1 MIPSLQRFGNYLISR
16 RADGA
21 PVELQR
27 AQDEVVFLAFDARI
41 NRLVE
46 LHILKAGGSMDAAEK
61 RSALERSK
69 LAAEVRGSSFLRI
82 IEAGEEEDV
91 VFFASNLTDG
101 EFLQDYVARRGALP
115 ATTAFCLMQQL
126 LEDLT
131 ATARKFARLTSHL
144 RVSNP
149 LVTTQ
154 EDAFLQLRIVDYGF
168 SSKEMLDDEFS
179 QRRVFVECCKLL
191 FVMLTGQPYEG
202 QNPDRFPVL
211 TALPTNLRTNL
222 RSALADPEQASP
234 ALDRLRDDVRE
245 AYAAMVSSL
254 QVRNSR
260 KHIGLT
266 DALQPLS
273 QLQQVL
279 LENVPID
286 ELLKGRFALA
296 TGDDVR
302 RYPFSIPALSS
313 KTDQPVT
320 VHLLPPS
327 RIVDRNELEAVPL
340 QMWRFNAERHPNIL
354 RSLSLWENPEWT
366 FLTEERE
373 PGFPLSRLLAERG
386 TLNPPEVLVLLKQ
399 VRAGMDQAAEC
410 GVQVV
415 DIHPSNLIFRIGK
428 GGPMQAREFE
438 RLMAKRIDAWPTFL
452 LKLRTH
458 RTMRSLYEP
467 LLAEP
472 HEDAAQRDPH
482 LSVRDYR
489 CRSFVALAT
498 YLLTGERQVGSTPT
512 FGEAVPET
520 LAAYLNECLA
530 QQRTFGKAPLPGD
543 FISAFEQHMAPPE
556 TTGQG
561 FAAIMNSERVTAEE
575 LESAGAVS
583 DFDNEWSESPGYLV
597 EAGTQKLGV
606 NPLPLPSQGPPRG
619 ILGMA
624 VTAFVAAV
632 LGILA
637 WLFLFSDDSK
647 PESAASTPPPA
658 APAAKPAQAP
668 AKPVP
673 PPVTTAATAPQ
684 PEPPKPAAAASKPAP
699 TPSATTSQPAPTRKP
714 TAEEVRKAIVPT
726 TNEVDKLLRQPAPA
740 PRQEKLNPN
749 R

>member
-1 MIPSLQRFGNYLISR
+1 MTPSQQRFGNYLISR

-27 AQDEVVFLAFDARI
+27 AQDELVFLAFDARI

-46 LHILKAGGSMDAAEK
+46 LHILKAGGSMSSVEK
-61 RSALERSK
+61 RSAFERAT
-69 LAAEVRGSSFLRI
+69 LAADVRGASFPRI
-82 IEAGEEEDV
+82 LEAGEQDDV
-91 VFFASNLTDG
+91 VFYASNLTDG
-101 EFLQDYVARRGALP
+101 EFLEDYVIRRGALP
-115 ATTAFCLMQQL
+115 ATTAFCLIQQL

-131 ATARKFARLTSHL
+131 AAAKKFARLTSHMK
-144 RVSNP
+144 VSNP
-149 LVTTQ
+149 LVTTL
-154 EDAFLQLRIVDYGF
+154 EDAFLQLRIVDYGL
-168 SSKEMLDDEFS
+168 SCKEPLDEEFS

-191 FVMLTGQPYEG
+191 FVMLTGQPHEG

-222 RSALADPEQASP
+222 RAALADPDQASP
-234 ALDRLRDDVRE
+234 ALERLRDDVRE

-266 DALQPLS
+266 DALQPVS

-279 LENVPID
+279 LESVPVD
-286 ELLKGRFALA
+286 ELLKGRFTLA
-296 TGDDVR
+296 VGDEVR
-302 RYPFSIPALSS
+302 RYPFSIPAANS

-327 RIVDRNELEAVPL
+327 RIVDRNEMEAVPL

-386 TLNPPEVLVLLKQ
+386 TLNPPEVLALLKQ

-438 RLMAKRIDAWPTFL
+438 RLIAKRIDAWPAFT

-472 HEDAAQRDPH
+472 HEEAAQRDPH
-482 LSVRDYR
+482 LAVRDYR

-498 YLLTGERQVGSTPT
+498 YLLTGERQVGATPS
-512 FGEAVPET
+512 FSEAVPDT
-520 LAAYLNECLA
+520 LATYMKECLA
-530 QQRTFGKAPLPGD
+530 QQRSFGKAPTPGD
-543 FISAFEQHMAPPE
+543 FIAAFEQHMTLPE
-556 TTGQG
+556 STGQG
-561 FAAIMNSERVTAEE
+561 FAAIMNSERVAAEE
-575 LESAGAVS
+575 LESVGSVS

-597 EAGTQKLGV
+597 GASSQKLSM
-606 NPLPLPSQGPPRG
+606 NPLPQPSAAPARG
-619 ILGMA
+619 LLGMA
-624 VTAFVAAV
+624 VTALIAIILAV
-632 LGILA
+632 LA
-637 WLFLFSDDSK
+637 WLFLFSGDSK
-647 PESAASTPPPA
+647 PETADHAPSTP
-658 APAAKPAQAP
+658 AKPAAATPATPAGGTASTAP
-668 AKPVP
+668 
-673 PPVTTAATAPQ
+673 AATAPSQ
-684 PEPPKPAAAASKPAP
+684 PPAKTATKPAP
-699 TPSATTSQPAPTRKP
+699 ARPLTP
-714 TAEEVRKAIVPT
+714 EEVRKAIVPT
-726 TNEVDKLLRQPAPA
+726 SNEVEKLLRQKVEP
-740 PRQEKLNPN
+740 PRNGLVNES

>member
-1 MIPSLQRFGNYLISR
+1 M
-16 RADGA
+16 
-21 PVELQR
+21 ELQR
-27 AQDEVVFLAFDARI
+27 AHDELVFLAFDARI

-46 LHILKAGGSMDAAEK
+46 LHILKAGSSMSSAEK
-61 RSALERSK
+61 RSALERAT
-69 LAAEVRGSSFLRI
+69 LATEVRGASFPRI
-82 IEAGEEEDV
+82 IEAGEQEDV
-91 VFFASNLTDG
+91 VFYASNLTDG
-101 EFLQDYVARRGALP
+101 EFLEDYVMRRGALP
-115 ATTAFCLMQQL
+115 ATTAFCLIQQL

-131 ATARKFARLTSHL
+131 AAAKKFARLTSHMK
-144 RVSNP
+144 VSNP
-149 LVTTQ
+149 LVTTL
-154 EDAFLQLRIVDYGF
+154 EDAFLQLRIVDYGL
-168 SSKEMLDDEFS
+168 SCKEPLDDEFS

-191 FVMLTGQPYEG
+191 FVMLTGQPYDG

-222 RSALADPEQASP
+222 RSALADPDQASP
-234 ALDRLRDDVRE
+234 ALERLRDDVRE
-245 AYAAMVSSL
+245 AYSAMVSSL

-266 DALQPLS
+266 DALQPVS

-286 ELLKGRFALA
+286 ELLKGRFTLA
-296 TGDDVR
+296 VGDEVR
-302 RYPFSIPALSS
+302 RYPFSIPAANS

-327 RIVDRNELEAVPL
+327 RIVDRNEMEAVPL

-386 TLNPPEVLVLLKQ
+386 TLNPPEVLALLKQ

-438 RLMAKRIDAWPTFL
+438 RLIGKRIDAWPTFT

-472 HEDAAQRDPH
+472 HEEAAQRDPH
-482 LSVRDYR
+482 LAVRDYR

-498 YLLTGERQVGSTPT
+498 YLLTGERQLGALPT
-512 FGEAVPET
+512 FSESVPDT
-520 LAAYLNECLA
+520 LATYLKECLG
-530 QQRTFGKAPLPGD
+530 QQRTFGKAPMPGD
-543 FISAFEQHMAPPE
+543 FIAAFEQHMMLPDS
-556 TTGQG
+556 TGQG
-561 FAAIMNSERVTAEE
+561 FAAIMNSERVAAED
-575 LESAGAVS
+575 LESVGAVS
-583 DFDNEWSESPGYLV
+583 DFDNEWSEGPGYLV
-597 EAGTQKLGV
+597 GAGNQKLGV
-606 NPLPLPSQGPPRG
+606 NPLPQPSMGPPSG

-637 WLFLFSDDSK
+637 WLFLFSGDSK
-647 PESAASTPPPA
+647 PDTAATKPVSPA
-658 APAAKPAQAP
+658 PTAP
-668 AKPVP
+668 AKPDTAASAGATAKLEPPIPVTPATATVQP
-673 PPVTTAATAPQ
+673 PPAPS
-684 PEPPKPAAAASKPAP
+684 PTSGNPPPA
-699 TPSATTSQPAPTRKP
+699 RKL
-714 TAEEVRKAIVPT
+714 TAEEIRKAIVPT
-726 TNEVDKLLRQPAPA
+726 NSEAERLLREKAAP
-740 PRQEKLNPN
+740 PRNGLVNES

>member
-1 MIPSLQRFGNYLISR
+1 MIPSQQRFGNYLISR

-27 AQDEVVFLAFDARI
+27 AQDELVFLAFDARI

-46 LHILKAGGSMDAAEK
+46 LHILKAGGSMSSVEK
-61 RSALERSK
+61 RSALERAT
-69 LAAEVRGSSFLRI
+69 LAADVRGASFLRI
-82 IEAGEEEDV
+82 LEAGEQDDV
-91 VFFASNLTDG
+91 VFYASNLTDG
-101 EFLQDYVARRGALP
+101 EFLEDYVIRRGALP
-115 ATTAFCLMQQL
+115 ATTAFCLIQQL
-126 LEDLT
+126 LEDLS
-131 ATARKFARLTSHL
+131 AAARKFARLTSHMK
-144 RVSNP
+144 VSNP
-149 LVTTQ
+149 LVTTL
-154 EDAFLQLRIVDYGF
+154 EDAFLQLRIVDYGL
-168 SSKEMLDDEFS
+168 SCKEPLDEEFS

-222 RSALADPEQASP
+222 RAALADPDQASP
-234 ALDRLRDDVRE
+234 ALERLRDDVRE

-266 DALQPLS
+266 DALQPVS

-279 LENVPID
+279 LESVPVD
-286 ELLKGRFALA
+286 ELLKGRFTLA
-296 TGDDVR
+296 VGDEVR
-302 RYPFSIPALSS
+302 RYPFSIPAANS

-327 RIVDRNELEAVPL
+327 RIVDRNEMEAVPL

-386 TLNPPEVLVLLKQ
+386 TLNPPEVLALIKQ

-438 RLMAKRIDAWPTFL
+438 RLIAKRIDAWPAFT

-472 HEDAAQRDPH
+472 HEEAAQRDPH
-482 LSVRDYR
+482 LAVRDYR

-498 YLLTGERQVGSTPT
+498 YLLTGERQVGATPA
-512 FGEAVPET
+512 FSEAVPDT
-520 LAAYLNECLA
+520 LATYLKECLA

-543 FISAFEQHMAPPE
+543 FIAAFEQHMILPE
-556 TTGQG
+556 STGQG
-561 FAAIMNSERVTAEE
+561 FAAIMNSERVAAEE
-575 LESAGAVS
+575 LESVGSVS

-597 EAGTQKLGV
+597 GAGSQKLGV
-606 NPLPLPSQGPPRG
+606 NPLPQPPAGPARG
-619 ILGMA
+619 LLGMA
-624 VTAFVAAV
+624 VTALVALILAM
-632 LGILA
+632 LA
-637 WLFLFSDDSK
+637 WLFLFRGDSK
-647 PESAASTPPPA
+647 PAIAGNESQAPVPPPA
-658 APAAKPAQAP
+658 KVVAAPATSAINVSETPAEVAP
-668 AKPVP
+668 PPTNPATKPVP
-673 PPVTTAATAPQ
+673 PARPL
-684 PEPPKPAAAASKPAP
+684 
-699 TPSATTSQPAPTRKP
+699 TP
-714 TAEEVRKAIVPT
+714 EEVRKAIVPT
-726 TNEVDKLLRQPAPA
+726 SNEVEKLLRPKSEPSNNGLVKES
-740 PRQEKLNPN
+740 R
-749 R
+749 

>member
-1 MIPSLQRFGNYLISR
+1 M
-16 RADGA
+16 
-21 PVELQR
+21 ELQR
-27 AQDEVVFLAFDARI
+27 AQDELVFLAFDARI

-46 LHILKAGGSMDAAEK
+46 LHILKAGGSMSPVEK
-61 RSALERSK
+61 RSALERAT
-69 LAAEVRGSSFLRI
+69 LAADVRGASFPRI
-82 IEAGEEEDV
+82 LEAGEQDDV
-91 VFFASNLTDG
+91 VFYASNLTDG
-101 EFLQDYVARRGALP
+101 EFLEDYVIRRGALP
-115 ATTAFCLMQQL
+115 ATTAFCLIQQL

-131 ATARKFARLTSHL
+131 AAAKKFARLTSHMK
-144 RVSNP
+144 VSNP
-149 LVTTQ
+149 LVTTL
-154 EDAFLQLRIVDYGF
+154 EDAFLQLRIVDYGL
-168 SSKEMLDDEFS
+168 SCKEPLDEEFS

-222 RSALADPEQASP
+222 RAALADPDQASP
-234 ALDRLRDDVRE
+234 ALERLRDDVRE

-266 DALQPLS
+266 DALQPVS

-279 LENVPID
+279 LESVPVD
-286 ELLKGRFALA
+286 ELLKGRFTLA
-296 TGDDVR
+296 VGDEVR
-302 RYPFSIPALSS
+302 RYPFSIPAANS

-327 RIVDRNELEAVPL
+327 RIVDRNEMEAVPL

-386 TLNPPEVLVLLKQ
+386 TLNPPEVLALLKQ

-438 RLMAKRIDAWPTFL
+438 RLIAKRIDAWPAFT

-472 HEDAAQRDPH
+472 HEEAAQRDPH
-482 LSVRDYR
+482 LAVRDYR

-498 YLLTGERQVGSTPT
+498 YLLTGERQVGATPS
-512 FGEAVPET
+512 FSEAVPDT
-520 LAAYLNECLA
+520 LATYMKECLA
-530 QQRTFGKAPLPGD
+530 QQRSFGKAPTPGD
-543 FISAFEQHMAPPE
+543 FIAAFEQHMTLPE
-556 TTGQG
+556 STGQG
-561 FAAIMNSERVTAEE
+561 FAAIMNSERVAAEE
-575 LESAGAVS
+575 LESVGSVS

-597 EAGTQKLGV
+597 GASSQKLSM
-606 NPLPLPSQGPPRG
+606 NPLPQPSAGAARG
-619 ILGMA
+619 LLGMA
-624 VTAFVAAV
+624 VTALIAIILAV
-632 LGILA
+632 LA
-637 WLFLFSDDSK
+637 WLFLFSGDSK
-647 PESAASTPPPA
+647 PETADHAPSTP
-658 APAAKPAQAP
+658 AKPAAATP
-668 AKPVP
+668 ATPAGD
-673 PPVTTAATAPQ
+673 TASTAQAATAPPQ
-684 PEPPKPAAAASKPAP
+684 PPAKTATKPAP
-699 TPSATTSQPAPTRKP
+699 ARPLTP
-714 TAEEVRKAIVPT
+714 EEVRKAIVPT
-726 TNEVDKLLRQPAPA
+726 SNEVEKLLRQKVEP
-740 PRQEKLNPN
+740 PRNGLVNES